1 MVSFI
6 IHFKYTFF
14 FCWQSCS
21 SFISKYTNY
30 VSNSPRQL
38 NCWMLHFIVFRHP
51 VPQTFPMTFKQEF
64 KVYSSVHFYMCD
76 YQSIYNVTT
85 PGDKI
90 FLYNYNFC
98 MLFISGL
105 VFSKERISNIW
116 EATEVPWT
124 LVYGYN
130 FVSKLLQN
138 TAVIQYILN
147 ISPVNKAFLKYIIFS
162 LLWNS
167 IW

>member
-1 MVSFI
+1 M
-6 IHFKYTFF
+6 
-14 FCWQSCS
+14 C
-21 SFISKYTNY
+21 NY
-30 VSNSPRQL
+30 
-38 NCWMLHFIVFRHP
+38 
-51 VPQTFPMTFKQEF
+51 E
-64 KVYSSVHFYMCD
+64 
-76 YQSIYNVTT
+76 SIYNVTT

-105 VFSKERISNIW
+105 VFSKERISSIW